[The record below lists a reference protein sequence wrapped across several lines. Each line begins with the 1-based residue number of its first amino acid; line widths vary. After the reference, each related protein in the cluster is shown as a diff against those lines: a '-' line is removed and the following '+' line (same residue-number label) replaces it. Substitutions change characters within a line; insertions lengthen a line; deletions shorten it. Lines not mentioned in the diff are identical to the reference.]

1 MSVLRR
7 FAYTKI
13 LAFSLAL
20 LVLSSCGGGG
30 GGDGG
35 GGTTGSGLPDLA
47 ITSFSAPTA
56 GVAGNDY
63 TVNVTVAN
71 VGSVTAG
78 GVSAI
83 IALAPTSDIATD
95 FGMIGLGTSF
105 AILGPGQSTVLS
117 VTATLPSGA
126 ANGSYY
132 IGAIVPY
139 GPEVTKANNT
149 TAQAF
154 ALSGGTTCASDTH
167 EPDNS
172 PAAAGTLSF
181 GLPQSHNHCE
191 GTSDWL
197 RFSAVQ
203 GTTYALSTSQVGYN
217 AWTNIVLYD
226 TDGATVLASG
236 STGLDFSD
244 SRLTW
249 VATKTGTFYVR
260 VAPMMGT
267 LSSGGGTDYAVNL
280 GDLRPDLIVTSFFP
294 PTNGVSGGAIS
305 VSATVRNQGFAGLVG
320 NFDIAYYLSV
330 DAAFDAGDAL
340 LGTQTVTGGLSVGS
354 YSPYGLQSVTLPA
367 WPPGQ
372 YYILAVVNPTGV
384 ASEYST
390 ANNVSA
396 AKPISVVSAN
406 CTDDSYE
413 SDSTFSVANPIAVGA
428 APQSHTHCLDTTD
441 WVKFTAAAGA
451 SYAIR
456 VVPVGGSANPTVKL
470 YDTNGTTLLAP
481 ASGTTTAINWTAP
494 ADGTYYLLASD
505 NMGAARDYTIAVNLA
520 LPDLTE
526 SFATQSS
533 TTVVAGDFINVT
545 DTVTNVGFTAAG
557 TFTVGAYLSADNI
570 ITGADSL
577 IASRNVA
584 GLAAQG
590 AGAAYTDQAWYG
602 AHIAYTTTPGTYYL
616 GAIADPSNSVTEL
629 IETNNRSA
637 PIAVTVVAPPCA
649 VDAYEDDDTPA
660 TAKAITAGS
669 SQARNHCDDSV
680 DWVSFTPAVSG
691 AYVATSGNFGPSI
704 AVYQSDATTPTTLK
718 DSYFYSQSSWMA
730 TAGSTY
736 YLKVQP
742 IASGSGTAY
751 TLQTIQCTQDAYEDD
766 DTYTA
771 AKPIAVGA
779 AAQSHNHCA
788 DGHDWVS
795 FNAVGGTQYTITGAN
810 VGSAANVFLTLYD
823 TTGSGALAFGSSAQG
838 GKKNVITWT
847 APSSGTYY
855 VDAAERTIWGPNTD
869 YTLQVQ

>member
-13 LAFSLAL
+13 LVLSLAL

-30 GGDGG
+30 GGGG
-35 GGTTGSGLPDLA
+35 GPTGSGLPDLA

-71 VGSVTAG
+71 VGSVTAA

-83 IALAPTSDIATD
+83 IALAPTSDIQTD

-149 TAQAF
+149 VAQAF
-154 ALSGGTTCASDTH
+154 TLSGGTTCTSDAR

-172 PAAAGTLSF
+172 SAAAGTLSF
-181 GLPQSHNHCE
+181 GVPQSHNHCE

-197 RFSAVQ
+197 KFSAVQ
-203 GTTYALSTSQVGYN
+203 GTNYTLSTSQVGYN

-236 STGLDFSD
+236 SPGLDFSD
-244 SRLTW
+244 SRLSW
-249 VATKTGTFYVR
+249 VATKTGTFYAR

-267 LSSGGGTDYAVNL
+267 LNSGAGTDYTLNL

-305 VSATVRNQGFAGLVG
+305 VSATVRNQGFANLVG

-330 DAAFDAGDAL
+330 DTAFDAGDAL
-340 LGTQTVTGGLSVGS
+340 LGTQTVTGGLTVGS
-354 YSPYGLQSVTLPA
+354 YSPFALQSVTLPA
-367 WPPGQ
+367 WAPGN
-372 YYILAVVNPTGV
+372 YYIFAVVNPTGA

-390 ANNVSA
+390 ANNMSAARPISIVSA
-396 AKPISVVSAN
+396 S
-406 CTDDSYE
+406 CTDDSFE
-413 SDSTFSVANPIAVGA
+413 PDSTFSAAKPIAVGA
-428 APQSHTHCLDTTD
+428 APQSHTHCLDTAD

-456 VVPVGGSANPTVKL
+456 VVPVGGSANPTVQL

-481 ASGTTTAINWTAP
+481 LSGTATAINWTAP
-494 ADGTYYLLASD
+494 ASGTYYLLASD
-505 NMGAARDYTIAVNLA
+505 GMGAAKDYTIAVNLA

-526 SFATQSS
+526 SFATQSA

-545 DTVTNVGFTAAG
+545 DTVTNVGFTTAG
-557 TFTVGAYLSADNI
+557 AFTVGAYLSADNI
-570 ITGADSL
+570 ITSADTL

-584 GLAAQG
+584 SLVAQG
-590 AGAAYTDQAWYG
+590 AGGVNTDQAWYG
-602 AHIAYTTTPGTYYL
+602 AHIAYTTPPGTYYL

-629 IETNNRSA
+629 IETNNTSA

-660 TAKAITAGS
+660 TAKPITAGS

-680 DWVSFTPAVSG
+680 DWVRFTPAVSG
-691 AYVATSGNFGPSI
+691 AYIATSGNFGPSI
-704 AVYQSDATTPTTLK
+704 TVYQSDATTPTTLK
-718 DSYFYSQSSWMA
+718 DSYFYSLRSWMA

-736 YLKVQP
+736 YLKVEP

-751 TLQTIQCTQDAYEDD
+751 TLQTIQCTQDAYEND
-766 DTYTA
+766 DTYTV

-795 FNAVGGTQYTITGAN
+795 FNAVGGTHYTITGAN
-810 VGSAANVFLTLYD
+810 VGSAANVSLTLYD
-823 TTGSGALAFGSSAQG
+823 TTGSGILAFGSSAQG
-838 GKKNVITWT
+838 GKKNVISWT

-855 VDAAERTIWGPNTD
+855 VEAAEKTIWGPNTD